1 MKGVSPETVLN
12 FAYGSNML
20 LARIRERVPS
30 ARPLGVA
37 VLRGHR
43 LFWHKAGRD
52 GSGKC
57 DVVES
62 NDADTAVFGVLYEI
76 ARAEK
81 HFLDAAEGLGAGYDE
96 KRVQLERETSLLA
109 ASLYQATDIEPSWR
123 PYSWYKALVVAGAR
137 EHGLPPHYVAS
148 LEGVA
153 AIDDSDRTRHAR
165 HVALAQAGRDRA
177 RHAGR

>member
-62 NDADTAVFGVLYEI
+62 NDTDAAVFGVLYEI
-76 ARAEK
+76 ARA
-81 HFLDAAEGLGAGYDE
+81 
-96 KRVQLERETSLLA
+96 
-109 ASLYQATDIEPSWR
+109 
-123 PYSWYKALVVAGAR
+123 
-137 EHGLPPHYVAS
+137 
-148 LEGVA
+148 
-153 AIDDSDRTRHAR
+153 
-165 HVALAQAGRDRA
+165 
-177 RHAGR
+177 